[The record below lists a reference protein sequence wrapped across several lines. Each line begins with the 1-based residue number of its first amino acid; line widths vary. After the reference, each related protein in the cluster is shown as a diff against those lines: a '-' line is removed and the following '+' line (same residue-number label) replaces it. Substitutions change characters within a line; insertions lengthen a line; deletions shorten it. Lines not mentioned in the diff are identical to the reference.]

1 MAGKKEKRTKTP
13 KVKEDPLSGLKQV
26 LKYVLYGVLSY
37 FAFFGLRLFGPKLA
51 QKWEDFRSDVVVL
64 TESNFDAAI
73 AANKEI
79 LVEFYA
85 PWCGHCKRLKPEYE
99 IAATRLK
106 AHSLKIA
113 KVDCTTNQDLCQKQ
127 DVTGYPT
134 LKVFTDGEPAP
145 YGGGHTADAIVAKML
160 HEVTSQPV
168 PAEQGDN
175 KMIVAK
181 NFDDLVMNSDADVFI
196 KFYAPWCGHCKAMAP
211 AWEEF
216 ATNQKSNSN
225 LVVGEFDATANDIV
239 HPALKDMVKGY
250 PSLVWLPKGDKENPV
265 KYSGGR
271 TLEDFEKWVQENG
284 AAGSKE
290 EL

>member
-113 KVDCTTNQDLCQKQ
+113 KV
-127 DVTGYPT
+127 
-134 LKVFTDGEPAP
+134 
-145 YGGGHTADAIVAKML
+145 
-160 HEVTSQPV
+160 
-168 PAEQGDN
+168 
-175 KMIVAK
+175 
-181 NFDDLVMNSDADVFI
+181 
-196 KFYAPWCGHCKAMAP
+196 
-211 AWEEF
+211 
-216 ATNQKSNSN
+216 
-225 LVVGEFDATANDIV
+225 
-239 HPALKDMVKGY
+239 
-250 PSLVWLPKGDKENPV
+250 
-265 KYSGGR
+265 
-271 TLEDFEKWVQENG
+271 
-284 AAGSKE
+284 
-290 EL
+290 